1 MIENNSSL
9 AMFFGTTAAIGGVL
23 FVIRLILFLVGA
35 GDQELGGGDGNLE
48 GGSDSSFQFISLQG
62 VAGFFTMFGLV
73 GLAMHSGGQGTWIS
87 VAGAV
92 VSGLITLWLVSMIF
106 QSMRRMQSDG
116 TLRISNAIGEE
127 GTVYLT
133 IPDNGTGQVQVAV
146 QGGLKIFNAVS
157 ADHQRI
163 PTGASIRVVKI
174 VSGNMLMVEQVNN
187 P

>member
-1 MIENNSSL
+1 
-9 AMFFGTTAAIGGVL
+9 
-23 FVIRLILFLVGA
+23 
-35 GDQELGGGDGNLE
+35 
-48 GGSDSSFQFISLQG
+48 
-62 VAGFFTMFGLV
+62 
-73 GLAMHSGGQGTWIS
+73 
-87 VAGAV
+87 
-92 VSGLITLWLVSMIF
+92 
-106 QSMRRMQSDG
+106 MRRMQSDG

-157 ADHQRI
+157 ANHQRI